1 MKKGTLISYCLI
13 LASFLSIRAQE
24 DIKLFNYWTYYSD
37 IENVL
42 YKHFCDEA
50 FAQLES
56 RRTEIGRIHSKEEW
70 LERQSAVRN
79 RLLEI
84 IGPFPEKTPLNVQVA
99 GIIQR
104 DGYRI
109 EKIIYESMPGY
120 YVSGALYIPGGII
133 GKAPAIFYACG
144 HSVDGFKSSTYQ
156 HIIINL
162 VKKGF
167 IVLTIDPM
175 GQGERYEYWEEEKG
189 RLRFSVPD
197 HEHSYA
203 GAQCILNGYS
213 LARYFIWDV
222 IRGIDYMLTRTE
234 VDPNRLG
241 MTGRSG
247 GGNITAY
254 LGALDTRIL
263 AAAPECYITDYEH
276 ILKSI
281 GPQCAEQNLF
291 QMIARGL
298 DHADLIELRA
308 PKPTLIIST
317 TRDFFSIQGARNSYS
332 EAMGIYNVLGAEK
345 MLTMVEDDAVHESTR
360 KNRETMYAFFQ
371 EHLSNPGS
379 SDDINVDVPTP
390 EELQVSLTG
399 LITTSFNGNSV
410 YTLNNAIAKQ
420 TIEARE
426 YSGFILEDYLDR
438 IPMAAAS
445 NSGFVY
451 PDQFGMPVFSGRILK
466 QGFAI
471 EKYLLPGSGNYVLPA
486 LMLRPVPDPGKGAIL
501 VLHTEGMD
509 YAYHHEN
516 LVQALASQGY
526 TVLLMDLP
534 GIGSMG
540 PGYLQG
546 DSYIDSISYNQ
557 WFAAVLTG
565 KSFVGLRAGDIIR
578 GIHFLDENTGGSGN
592 IPAIAFGPLGSDL
605 LHSALFEPAISRVCI
620 FRMFLS
626 FEEIVRTRFYNPEF
640 IPFSVPGAIGES
652 DLPDLIAG
660 LCPRKVL
667 IVDPLS
673 GNGSPVDASETEASM
688 RLPLRVY
695 SEKSVPGRLEWF
707 CHLDETNML
716 PYLIR
721 WLE

>member
-1 MKKGTLISYCLI
+1 MKKGILISFSLI

-42 YKHFCDEA
+42 YKHFCDVA
-50 FAQLES
+50 VQQLEA
-56 RRTEIGRIHSKEEW
+56 RRSEIGRIHSKEKW
-70 LERQSAVRN
+70 LERQSGVRSK
-79 RLLEI
+79 LSEMT
-84 IGPFPEKTPLNVQVA
+84 GPFPEKTPLNVQVV
-99 GIIQR
+99 GIVRR

-120 YVSGALYIPGGII
+120 YVSGALYIPDGIT

-144 HSVDGFKSSTYQ
+144 HTLEGFKAPTYQ

-167 IVLTIDPM
+167 IVFTIDPM
-175 GQGERYEYWEEEKG
+175 GQGERYEYWDEENG
-189 RLRFSVPD
+189 RPRFPVPD

-203 GAQCILNGYS
+203 GAQCILTGYS
-213 LARYFIWDV
+213 IARYFIWDV
-222 IRGIDYMLTRTE
+222 IRGIDYMLSRPE
-234 VDPNRLG
+234 VDPDGLG

-254 LGALDTRIL
+254 LGALDPRIL

-276 ILKSI
+276 LFKSI

-291 QMIARGL
+291 QMIGRGL

-308 PKPTLIIST
+308 PKPTLIVST
-317 TRDFFSIQGARNSYS
+317 TRDFFSIQGTRNSYS
-332 EAMGIYNVLGAEK
+332 EAMGIYKALGAEK
-345 MLTMVEDDAVHESTR
+345 MLAMAEDDAGHESTR
-360 KNRETMYAFFQ
+360 KNREAMYAFFQ
-371 EHLSNPGS
+371 EQLSNPGS
-379 SDDINVDVPTP
+379 PDDITVDIPAP
-390 EELQVSLTG
+390 EELSISPTG
-399 LITTSFNGNSV
+399 QLSTSFHGHSV
-410 YTLNNAIAKQ
+410 QTLNSAIAKQ
-420 TIEARE
+420 TVEDRE
-426 YSGFILEDYLDR
+426 HSGFFLENYLDR
-438 IPMAAAS
+438 IPMAAAG

-466 QGFAI
+466 PGFAI
-471 EKYLLPGSGNYVLPA
+471 EKYLLPGSGNYMLPA
-486 LMLRPVPDPGKGAIL
+486 LMLKPVTDSGKGSIL
-501 VLHTEGMD
+501 ALHTKGMNH
-509 YAYHHEN
+509 AYHNEK
-516 LVQALASQGY
+516 LVQDLVIKGY

-565 KSFVGLRAGDIIR
+565 NSFVGLRAGDIIR
-578 GIHFLDENTGGSGN
+578 GVHFLKENTGGSGS
-592 IPAIAFGPLGSDL
+592 ISAIAFGPIGSDL
-605 LHSALFEPAISRVCI
+605 LHGTLFEPVITRVCI
-620 FRMFLS
+620 FRIFLS
-626 FEEIVRTRFYNPEF
+626 FEEIVHTRFYNPEF

-667 IVDPLS
+667 LVDPVS
-673 GNGSPVDASETEASM
+673 GNGSPVDASWTEASM

-695 SEKSVPGRLEWF
+695 SEKGVPGRLEWIY
-707 CHLDETNML
+707 HLDETKIL
-716 PYLIR
+716 PYLIK